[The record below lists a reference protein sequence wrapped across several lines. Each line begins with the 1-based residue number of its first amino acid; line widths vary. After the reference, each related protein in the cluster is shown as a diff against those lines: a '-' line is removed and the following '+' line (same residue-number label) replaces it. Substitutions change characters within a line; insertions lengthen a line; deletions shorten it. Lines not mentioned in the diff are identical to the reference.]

1 MKTTMLIN
9 FIVMGFVVYF
19 YFLAINQV
27 EAQALKGRGMNKI
40 VEGNNVFATELY
52 AQVAKT
58 SEGNLFFSPNS
69 IHTALGMTYLGARGK
84 TAQEMADVLHLALNR
99 DQIAQAFGE
108 LTRTLNSPQMVL
120 EEEYLDREYKQKEV
134 PVYQLSIANAL
145 WAMKDYP
152 FREEYITEVRGPF
165 DAELRELDFMN
176 DPEPSRYTIN
186 EWVENKTNQK
196 IKELLP
202 PGIIRNDTR
211 LVLTNAIY
219 FMSNWAETFK
229 KQKTK
234 DLPFTM
240 TDGWKVSCPQMFQQD
255 YFGYMET
262 NDFQGLSIPY
272 KGHDLEMVIFLPKN
286 TDGLPTLEKKFTV
299 KNLNR
304 WMAQFKHQEVKVT
317 LPKFKFSYTASLGDM
332 LKAMGMNLA
341 FIWPGADF
349 SIMTMAKDLFISAV
363 LHKAFVAVDEE
374 GTEAAAATGVMMSS
388 GAEPLLEK
396 IEPKIFKADHPF
408 LFVIRHK
415 KTDAIVF
422 TGRLT
427 NPKL

>member
-1 MKTTMLIN
+1 MTVLIN
-9 FIVMGFVVYF
+9 LIVMGFVVYF
-19 YFLAINQV
+19 CFAAINEA
-27 EAQALKGRGMNKI
+27 EAQVLKGRGMNTI

-58 SEGNLFFSPNS
+58 SRGNLFFSPNS
-69 IHTALGMTYLGARGK
+69 IHTSLGMTYLGAKGK
-84 TAQEMADVLHLALNR
+84 TAQEMAEVLHLALNR
-99 DQIAQAFGE
+99 EQIVQAFGE

-120 EEEYLDREYKQKEV
+120 VEEYVDREYKQMEV

-145 WAMKDYP
+145 WVMKDYP

-165 DAELRELDFMN
+165 NAELRQLDFIN

-186 EWVENKTNQK
+186 EWVEDKTNQK

-219 FMSNWAETFK
+219 FMSNWAEEFK
-229 KQKTK
+229 KQNTK

-240 TDGWKVSCPQMFQQD
+240 TDGSKVTCPQMFQQD
-255 YFGYMET
+255 RFGYMET
-262 NDFQGLSIPY
+262 NDFQGLSLPY
-272 KGHDLEMVIFLPKN
+272 KGHDLEMAIFLPKN

-299 KNLNR
+299 KNLNK
-304 WMAQFKHQEVKVT
+304 WMSQFKPQEVKVT
-317 LPKFKFSYTASLGDM
+317 LPKFKFSYAAILGDV

-349 SIMTMAKDLFISAV
+349 SIMTTAKDLFISAV

-374 GTEAAAATGVMMSS
+374 GTEAAAATSVMMSL
-388 GAEPLLEK
+388 GAAPLMEK
-396 IEPKIFKADHPF
+396 TEPKIFKADHPF

-415 KTDAIVF
+415 KTDAIIF

-427 NPKL
+427 NPKV

>member
-1 MKTTMLIN
+1 MKMPVLIN
-9 FIVMGFVVYF
+9 LIVMGFVVYF
-19 YFLAINQV
+19 YFTAINEA
-27 EAQALKGRGMNKI
+27 EAQVLKGRTMNTI

-52 AQVAKT
+52 AQAAKT
-58 SEGNLFFSPNS
+58 SRGNLFFSPNS
-69 IHTALGMTYLGARGK
+69 IHTSLGMTYLGAKGK
-84 TAQEMADVLHLALNR
+84 TAQEMAEVLHLALNR
-99 DQIAQAFGE
+99 EQIVQAFGE

-120 EEEYLDREYKQKEV
+120 VEEYVDREYRQMEA

-145 WAMKDYP
+145 WVMKDYP

-165 DAELRELDFMN
+165 NAELRQLDFIN

-219 FMSNWAETFK
+219 FMSNWAEEFK
-229 KQKTK
+229 KQNTK

-240 TDGWKVSCPQMFQQD
+240 TDGSKVTCPQMFQQD
-255 YFGYMET
+255 RFGYMET
-262 NDFQGLSIPY
+262 NDFQGLSLPY
-272 KGHDLEMVIFLPKN
+272 KGHDLEMAIFLPKN

-299 KNLNR
+299 KNLNK
-304 WMAQFKHQEVKVT
+304 WMSQFKHQEVKVT
-317 LPKFKFSYTASLGDM
+317 LPKFKFSYAASLGDV

-349 SIMTMAKDLFISAV
+349 SIMTTAKDLFISAV
-363 LHKAFVAVDEE
+363 LHKSFVAVDEE
-374 GTEAAAATGVMMSS
+374 GTEAAAGTAVMMSL
-388 GAEPLLEK
+388 GAAPSMEK
-396 IEPKIFKADHPF
+396 TEPKVFKADHPF
-408 LFVIRHK
+408 IFVIRHK
-415 KTDAIVF
+415 KTDAILF

-427 NPKL
+427 NPKV